1 MFKMK
6 KKIFLG
12 LFLILILVA
21 NMSFAS
27 YSTVQMSVVE
37 EPVATIEFGSNSK
50 FEKKLIS
57 KDLTNKE
64 VTLQLQVNNGEASKK
79 PTGEI
84 VLVLDNSDS
93 MNNEITTT
101 NGKTTRKQ
109 LIFDSAKTVITN
121 LLKDNKDLKI
131 SVVSFSTN
139 TTASKEGT
147 TEDATLV
154 SGLSNSSSV
163 LTNAIDSIEANGPRT
178 DLEAGLDLASKQFS
192 STATNKYMIVL
203 TDGVPNVSLG
213 HNNPYY
219 SNDTINATKAK
230 LQAIEKQNIKL
241 FTMLSGISDES
252 YVPSGTTKT
261 FGEIINE
268 VFGTTKT
275 PTAGTF
281 YYVSDD
287 KIEET
292 VTTIYNSL
300 MPISQSYKNIQIV
313 DYFPKEIIDNYLASG
328 SGFAN
333 GKYRIYEQLQ
343 KSLSLKENA
352 DFLKKEYGT
361 GGGTYAGGVSDYNY
375 DCDAK
380 GVRIRKGYEEN
391 APEIRMNWTEVAKE
405 IGRLISDDRYL
416 NKKEWWNY
424 PEWLAEQEVKR
435 TRVAE
440 QVKNREVMSTVPAEK
455 EPEEQEMPQDVEYE
469 YDSNNFD
476 KDH

>member
-154 SGLSNSSSV
+154 SG
-163 LTNAIDSIEANGPRT
+163 
-178 DLEAGLDLASKQFS
+178 
-192 STATNKYMIVL
+192 
-203 TDGVPNVSLG
+203 
-213 HNNPYY
+213 
-219 SNDTINATKAK
+219 
-230 LQAIEKQNIKL
+230 
-241 FTMLSGISDES
+241 
-252 YVPSGTTKT
+252 
-261 FGEIINE
+261 
-268 VFGTTKT
+268 
-275 PTAGTF
+275 
-281 YYVSDD
+281 
-287 KIEET
+287 
-292 VTTIYNSL
+292 
-300 MPISQSYKNIQIV
+300 
-313 DYFPKEIIDNYLASG
+313 
-328 SGFAN
+328 
-333 GKYRIYEQLQ
+333 
-343 KSLSLKENA
+343 
-352 DFLKKEYGT
+352 
-361 GGGTYAGGVSDYNY
+361 
-375 DCDAK
+375 
-380 GVRIRKGYEEN
+380 
-391 APEIRMNWTEVAKE
+391 
-405 IGRLISDDRYL
+405 
-416 NKKEWWNY
+416 
-424 PEWLAEQEVKR
+424 
-435 TRVAE
+435 
-440 QVKNREVMSTVPAEK
+440 
-455 EPEEQEMPQDVEYE
+455 
-469 YDSNNFD
+469 
-476 KDH
+476 

>member
-219 SNDTINATKAK
+219 SDDTINATKAK

-313 DYFPKEIIDNYLASG
+313 DYFPKEIIDNFDFAYVEKANIGEISAKVDTTNNSITWTIPELASG
-328 SGFAN
+328 QTATVQYKLKLKQNFDSN
-333 GKYRIYEQLQ
+333 IVGKILNTNE
-343 KSLSLKENA
+343 KVDLSYNDFDNNKQEKTTDVTPKLK
-352 DFLKKEYGT
+352 
-361 GGGTYAGGVSDYNY
+361 
-375 DCDAK
+375 
-380 GVRIRKGYEEN
+380 
-391 APEIRMNWTEVAKE
+391 
-405 IGRLISDDRYL
+405 
-416 NKKEWWNY
+416 
-424 PEWLAEQEVKR
+424 LAEPPAQLPK
-435 TRVAE
+435 AGL
-440 QVKNREVMSTVPAEK
+440 NYILAGIIIITVLAIFFFVRFK
-455 EPEEQEMPQDVEYE
+455 KL
-469 YDSNNFD
+469 NND
-476 KDH
+476 IK

>member
-230 LQAIEKQNIKL
+230 LQTIEKQNIKL

-313 DYFPKEIIDNYLASG
+313 DYFPKEIIGNFDFAYVEKANIGEISAKVDTTNNSITWTIPELASG
-328 SGFAN
+328 QTATVQYKLKLKQNFDSN
-333 GKYRIYEQLQ
+333 IVGKILNTNE
-343 KSLSLKENA
+343 KVDLSYNDFDNNKQEKTTDVTPKLK
-352 DFLKKEYGT
+352 
-361 GGGTYAGGVSDYNY
+361 
-375 DCDAK
+375 
-380 GVRIRKGYEEN
+380 
-391 APEIRMNWTEVAKE
+391 
-405 IGRLISDDRYL
+405 
-416 NKKEWWNY
+416 
-424 PEWLAEQEVKR
+424 LAEPPAQLPKAGLNSILVGIIII
-435 TRVAE
+435 
-440 QVKNREVMSTVPAEK
+440 TVLAIFFFVRFK
-455 EPEEQEMPQDVEYE
+455 KL
-469 YDSNNFD
+469 NND
-476 KDH
+476 MK

>member
-79 PTGEI
+79 STGEI

-219 SNDTINATKAK
+219 SDDTINATKAK

-313 DYFPKEIIDNYLASG
+313 DYFPKEIIDNFDFAYVEKANIGEISAKVDTTNNSITWTIPELASG
-328 SGFAN
+328 QTATVQYKLKLKQNFDSN
-333 GKYRIYEQLQ
+333 IVGKILNTNE
-343 KSLSLKENA
+343 KVDLSYNDFDNNKQEKTTDVTPKLK
-352 DFLKKEYGT
+352 
-361 GGGTYAGGVSDYNY
+361 
-375 DCDAK
+375 
-380 GVRIRKGYEEN
+380 
-391 APEIRMNWTEVAKE
+391 
-405 IGRLISDDRYL
+405 
-416 NKKEWWNY
+416 
-424 PEWLAEQEVKR
+424 LAEPPTQLPK
-435 TRVAE
+435 AGL
-440 QVKNREVMSTVPAEK
+440 NSILAGIIIITVLAIFFFVRFK
-455 EPEEQEMPQDVEYE
+455 KL
-469 YDSNNFD
+469 NND
-476 KDH
+476 MK

>member
-219 SNDTINATKAK
+219 SDDTINATKAK

-313 DYFPKEIIDNYLASG
+313 DYFPKEIIDNFDFAYVEKANIGEISAKVDTTNNSITWTIPELASG
-328 SGFAN
+328 QTATVQYKLKLKQNFDSN
-333 GKYRIYEQLQ
+333 IVGKILNTNE
-343 KSLSLKENA
+343 KVDLSYNDFDNNKQEKTTDVTPKLK
-352 DFLKKEYGT
+352 
-361 GGGTYAGGVSDYNY
+361 
-375 DCDAK
+375 
-380 GVRIRKGYEEN
+380 
-391 APEIRMNWTEVAKE
+391 
-405 IGRLISDDRYL
+405 
-416 NKKEWWNY
+416 
-424 PEWLAEQEVKR
+424 LAEPPAQLPK
-435 TRVAE
+435 AGL
-440 QVKNREVMSTVPAEK
+440 NSILAGIIIITVLAIFFFVRFK
-455 EPEEQEMPQDVEYE
+455 KL
-469 YDSNNFD
+469 NND
-476 KDH
+476 IK

>member
-219 SNDTINATKAK
+219 SDDTINATKAK

-313 DYFPKEIIDNYLASG
+313 DYFPKEIIDNFDFAYVEKANIGEISAKVDTTNNSITWTIPELASG
-328 SGFAN
+328 QTATVQYKLKLKQNFDSN
-333 GKYRIYEQLQ
+333 IVGKILNTNE
-343 KSLSLKENA
+343 KVDLSYNDFDNNKQEKTTDVTPKLK
-352 DFLKKEYGT
+352 
-361 GGGTYAGGVSDYNY
+361 
-375 DCDAK
+375 
-380 GVRIRKGYEEN
+380 
-391 APEIRMNWTEVAKE
+391 
-405 IGRLISDDRYL
+405 
-416 NKKEWWNY
+416 
-424 PEWLAEQEVKR
+424 LAEP
-435 TRVAE
+435 
-440 QVKNREVMSTVPAEK
+440 PAQLPK
-455 EPEEQEMPQDVEYE
+455 AGLNSILAGIIIIIVLAIFFFVRFKKL
-469 YDSNNFD
+469 NND
-476 KDH
+476 MK

>member
-1 MFKMK
+1 
-6 KKIFLG
+6 
-12 LFLILILVA
+12 
-21 NMSFAS
+21 
-27 YSTVQMSVVE
+27 
-37 EPVATIEFGSNSK
+37 
-50 FEKKLIS
+50 
-57 KDLTNKE
+57 
-64 VTLQLQVNNGEASKK
+64 
-79 PTGEI
+79 
-84 VLVLDNSDS
+84 

-219 SNDTINATKAK
+219 SDDTINATKAK

-268 VFGTTKT
+268 VFGTAET

-313 DYFPKEIIDNYLASG
+313 DYFPKEIIDNFDFAYVEKANIGEISAKVDTTNNSITWTIPELASG
-328 SGFAN
+328 QTATVQYKLKLKQNFDSN
-333 GKYRIYEQLQ
+333 IVGKILNTNE
-343 KSLSLKENA
+343 KVDLSYNDFDNNKQEKTTDVTPKLK
-352 DFLKKEYGT
+352 
-361 GGGTYAGGVSDYNY
+361 
-375 DCDAK
+375 
-380 GVRIRKGYEEN
+380 
-391 APEIRMNWTEVAKE
+391 
-405 IGRLISDDRYL
+405 
-416 NKKEWWNY
+416 
-424 PEWLAEQEVKR
+424 LAEPPAQLPK
-435 TRVAE
+435 AGL
-440 QVKNREVMSTVPAEK
+440 NSILAGIIIITVLAIFFFVRFK
-455 EPEEQEMPQDVEYE
+455 KL
-469 YDSNNFD
+469 NND
-476 KDH
+476 IK

>member
-219 SNDTINATKAK
+219 SDDTINATKAK

-313 DYFPKEIIDNYLASG
+313 DYFPKEIIDNFDFAYVEKANIGEISAKVDTTNNSITWTIPELASG
-328 SGFAN
+328 QTATVQYKLKLKQNFDSN
-333 GKYRIYEQLQ
+333 IVGKILNTNE
-343 KSLSLKENA
+343 KVDLSYNDFDNNKQEKTTDVTPKLK
-352 DFLKKEYGT
+352 
-361 GGGTYAGGVSDYNY
+361 
-375 DCDAK
+375 
-380 GVRIRKGYEEN
+380 
-391 APEIRMNWTEVAKE
+391 
-405 IGRLISDDRYL
+405 
-416 NKKEWWNY
+416 
-424 PEWLAEQEVKR
+424 LAEPPTQLPK
-435 TRVAE
+435 AGL
-440 QVKNREVMSTVPAEK
+440 NSILAGIIIITVLAIFFFVRFK
-455 EPEEQEMPQDVEYE
+455 KL
-469 YDSNNFD
+469 NND
-476 KDH
+476 MK

>member
-84 VLVLDNSDS
+84 ALVLDNSDS

-131 SVVSFSTN
+131 SVISFSTN

-313 DYFPKEIIDNYLASG
+313 DYFPKEIIDNFDFAYVEKANIGEISAKIDTTNNSITWTIPELASG
-328 SGFAN
+328 QTATVQYKLKLKQNFDSN
-333 GKYRIYEQLQ
+333 IVGKILNTNE
-343 KSLSLKENA
+343 KVDLSYNDFNNNKQEKTTDVTPKLK
-352 DFLKKEYGT
+352 
-361 GGGTYAGGVSDYNY
+361 
-375 DCDAK
+375 
-380 GVRIRKGYEEN
+380 
-391 APEIRMNWTEVAKE
+391 
-405 IGRLISDDRYL
+405 
-416 NKKEWWNY
+416 
-424 PEWLAEQEVKR
+424 LAEPPAQLPKAGLNSILVGIIII
-435 TRVAE
+435 
-440 QVKNREVMSTVPAEK
+440 TVLAIFFFVRFK
-455 EPEEQEMPQDVEYE
+455 KL
-469 YDSNNFD
+469 NND
-476 KDH
+476 MK

>member
-139 TTASKEGT
+139 TTVSKEGT

-219 SNDTINATKAK
+219 SDDTINATKAK

-313 DYFPKEIIDNYLASG
+313 DYFPKEIIDNFDFAYVEKANIGEISAKVDTTNNSITWTIPELASG
-328 SGFAN
+328 QTATVQYKLKLKQNFDSN
-333 GKYRIYEQLQ
+333 IVGKILNTNE
-343 KSLSLKENA
+343 KVDLSYNDFDNNKQEKTTDVTPKLK
-352 DFLKKEYGT
+352 
-361 GGGTYAGGVSDYNY
+361 
-375 DCDAK
+375 
-380 GVRIRKGYEEN
+380 
-391 APEIRMNWTEVAKE
+391 
-405 IGRLISDDRYL
+405 
-416 NKKEWWNY
+416 
-424 PEWLAEQEVKR
+424 LAEPPTQLPKAGLNSIL
-435 TRVAE
+435 TGIIII
-440 QVKNREVMSTVPAEK
+440 TVLAIFFFVRFK
-455 EPEEQEMPQDVEYE
+455 KL
-469 YDSNNFD
+469 NND
-476 KDH
+476 MK

>member
-154 SGLSNSSSV
+154 SGLSTSSSV
-163 LTNAIDSIEANGPRT
+163 LTNAIDSIEAHGPRT

-219 SNDTINATKAK
+219 SDDTINATKAK

-313 DYFPKEIIDNYLASG
+313 DYFPKEIIDNFDFAYVEKANIGEISAKVDTTNNSITWTIPELASG
-328 SGFAN
+328 QTATVQYKLKLKQNFDSN
-333 GKYRIYEQLQ
+333 IVGKILNTNE
-343 KSLSLKENA
+343 KVDLSYNDFDNNKQEKTTDVTPKLK
-352 DFLKKEYGT
+352 
-361 GGGTYAGGVSDYNY
+361 
-375 DCDAK
+375 
-380 GVRIRKGYEEN
+380 
-391 APEIRMNWTEVAKE
+391 
-405 IGRLISDDRYL
+405 
-416 NKKEWWNY
+416 
-424 PEWLAEQEVKR
+424 LAEPPTQLPK
-435 TRVAE
+435 AGL
-440 QVKNREVMSTVPAEK
+440 NSILAGIIIITVLAIFFFVRFK
-455 EPEEQEMPQDVEYE
+455 KL
-469 YDSNNFD
+469 NND
-476 KDH
+476 MK